1 MAIEIGKK
9 GKVEC
14 VWHVSPY
21 DYSAEKASILEAK
34 FASKYGIERRKV
46 KVRPDFLS
54 VDEKGNSIDVGS
66 DIIQNIQDPAYQVK
80 LFKDYIE
87 VNGITDYDFDLIKT
101 IDAEVNYGIDYQVY
115 DKYRRYSIKWVR
127 WDNFLSYGEGNFF
140 DFTQLGHICLLSG
153 EPANQS
159 GKTTLAIDLI
169 RFLLFGRTLKSQTL
183 DKVFNRFLPEA
194 TVVNV
199 EGCICIDG
207 VDYVIKRV
215 LSRPALARRT
225 EKSKTTQKVEYYKI
239 VGSSKEEL
247 EEYVEDQAEE
257 NVAKT
262 NKVIKEAIGRESDFE
277 LIMSVT
283 DATLDDLVN
292 KKEAE
297 RGRLLSRW
305 IGLLPIEEKDVLAR
319 ELYNGKIKPSLA
331 KNMYDSGNL
340 LLEITSFEQQIG
352 VFQAEVLKLEKEN
365 DGLGKEIALL
375 EESNKKLNQARLG
388 VDESLEKVDIVTL
401 DRQLNDLIELGKK
414 KVSERDTMSREL
426 ESIGDV
432 SYSVE
437 EFDKLSEQ
445 ERAGSNV
452 VTRIE
457 SEYRSAKKQKEL
469 AENSEI
475 CPFCHRKLDN
485 VDNSKVIQQ
494 FKDEM
499 ERLVIEGKAKRAEH
513 GLLKK
518 RLEEMKVSRDKYT
531 RRNALIGNISAIEV
545 NISELRSK
553 TKDLLRLKKDYEK
566 NKEAIDKNN
575 KLEIDLRLNEE
586 SIKAKRTAKEHNLGL
601 ATSFK
606 GDIKNYQEQVE
617 NRKKLIQRI
626 KEEEILDR
634 NWQIYLKMIGKDGIS
649 KMVLRKTLPI
659 INARLT
665 QLLMDVC
672 DFDVEVAMNQKG
684 EVQFKLIKDGVI
696 SDLSSGSGFEL
707 TASALALRAVLADM
721 STIPRCSGIILDEI
735 FGRVSHENYDNM
747 KNLIEKISMSHDWV
761 WLISHNDEIKD
772 WCDMNIIVRKE
783 NNVSRVITTPNKSL
797 TTKHDIKA
805 S

>member
-9 GKVEC
+9 GKIEC

-21 DYSAEKASILEAK
+21 DYSAEKVSVMEAK
-34 FASKYGIERRKV
+34 LASKYGIERRKV

-54 VDEKGNSIDVGS
+54 IDEKGNSIDVGS
-66 DIIQNIQDPAYQVK
+66 EIIQNIQDPAYQVK
-80 LFKDYIE
+80 LFKDYLE
-87 VNGITDYDFDLIKT
+87 TNSITDYDFDLIKT

-115 DKYRRYSIKWVR
+115 DKYRRYSIKWIR

-169 RFLLFGRTLKSQTL
+169 RFLLFGRTLKSPTL
-183 DKVFNRFLPEA
+183 DKVFNRFIPEA

-215 LSRPALARRT
+215 LTRPALSRRT
-225 EKSKTTQKVEYYKI
+225 DKSKTTQKVEYYKI

-247 EEYVEDQAEE
+247 EDYVEDQAEE

-352 VFQAEVLKLEKEN
+352 VFQGEVAKLEKEN
-365 DGLGKEIALL
+365 EGIDKEITIL
-375 EESNKKLNQARLG
+375 EESSKKLNQARLS
-388 VDESLEKVDIVTL
+388 VDDSLEKVDIVTL
-401 DRQLNDLIELGKK
+401 EKQLNELVELGKK

-426 ESIGDV
+426 ESIGEV

-437 EFDKLSEQ
+437 EFDKLSEE

-485 VDNSKVIQQ
+485 VDNSKVIRQ
-494 FKDEM
+494 FKEEM
-499 ERLVIEGKAKRAEH
+499 ERLATEGKVKRAEH
-513 GLLKK
+513 EALRKK
-518 RLEEMKVSRDKYT
+518 LEEMKVSRDRYT
-531 RRNALIGNISAIEV
+531 RRNTLIGNISAYDV

-553 TKDLLRLKKDYEK
+553 AKDLIHLKKDYEK

-586 SIKAKRTAKEHNLGL
+586 SIKAKRITKEHNLGL

-626 KEEEILDR
+626 KDEEVLDR
-634 NWQIYLKMIGKDGIS
+634 NWQIYLKMVGKDGIS

-684 EVQFKLIKDGVI
+684 EVQFKLIKDGVT

-783 NNVSRVITTPNKSL
+783 NNVSRVITAPNKSL
-797 TTKHDIKA
+797 TAKHGIKA